1 MSERWVSL
9 DGAVNARDLGGLP
22 LDGGGTT
29 APGVLLRADNLQGLS
44 PSDVGTLVDALGV
57 RVVVDLRTAVEV
69 ELEGPGP
76 LVADGRADIRHRS
89 LYPESGERTDVDVSA
104 VMPWIER
111 RRNGHSPSVETPAVR
126 SYLGYLRDR
135 PDSIVDALRDAAHA
149 DGATLV
155 HCAAG
160 KDRTGVVCALAL
172 AVAGATRAA
181 IVDDY
186 VATGER
192 IGAVMARLRSSPT
205 YADDLDGS
213 PDEAHAPRPE
223 SMERVLEVLDERHG
237 GPLGWLEEHGFD
249 ADDAAALRA
258 RLAAA

>member
-1 MSERWVSL
+1 MNGRWVSL

-22 LDGGGTT
+22 LEDGGTT
-29 APGVLLRADNLQGLS
+29 APGVLLRSDNLQGLT
-44 PSDVGTLVDALGV
+44 PADVGTLVDEVGV
-57 RVVVDLRTAVEV
+57 RVVVDLRTGAEV
-69 ELEGPGP
+69 QLEGPGP
-76 LVADGRADIRHRS
+76 LMRDGRAEIRHRS
-89 LYPESGERTDVDVSA
+89 LYPESGEHTDVDASA

-149 DGATLV
+149 DGATIV

-192 IGAVMARLRSSPT
+192 IGPIMARLKGSPT

-213 PDEAHAPRPE
+213 PDEAHVPRPE
-223 SMERVLEVLDERHG
+223 SMEPVLDVLDERHG
-237 GPLGWLEEHGFD
+237 GPLGWLEEHGFG
-249 ADDAAALRA
+249 ADDASALRA
-258 RLAAA
+258 RLAA